1 MIQATFKEWTLD
13 TIDETFGTQ
22 EVRTLEP
29 LSELLNFEYSMNDV
43 EKAHLE
49 EIRDWCRYASDGWN
63 NAEVR
68 SKIISRM
75 IMLSSISNENFQY
88 FLDRVFGE
96 CTKFCVNAPHPT
108 LSQREKPPE

>member
-1 MIQATFKEWTLD
+1 
-13 TIDETFGTQ
+13 
-22 EVRTLEP
+22 
-29 LSELLNFEYSMNDV
+29 MNDV

-68 SKIISRM
+68 STIISRM

-88 FLDRVFGE
+88 FLDRVFDAIVDGY
-96 CTKFCVNAPHPT
+96 N
-108 LSQREKPPE
+108 LSGLVDGMIATGKRNPQILLCCMSIFKLDVPEP